1 MNLGQNNGQG
11 NTYSS
16 HCKKG
21 GQEVHLVAWDIFE
34 IMRRS
39 EVHLV
44 AWDIFE
50 IMRRSEGS
58 RIAWAAFGDHV
69 CQLIQKQT

>member
-1 MNLGQNNGQG
+1 M
-11 NTYSS
+11 
-16 HCKKG
+16 
-21 GQEVHLVAWDIFE
+21 HLVAWDIFE